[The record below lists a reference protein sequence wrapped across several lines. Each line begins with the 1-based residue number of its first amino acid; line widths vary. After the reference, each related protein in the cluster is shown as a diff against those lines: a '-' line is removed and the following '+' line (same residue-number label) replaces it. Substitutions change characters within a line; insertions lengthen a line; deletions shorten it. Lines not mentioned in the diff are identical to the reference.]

1 MAMMKR
7 VGKLSYDPQRI
18 IGEGSGGTIVFYGIY
33 HEEDVDK
40 PVAVKRIQRLTNHA
54 DESAIQ
60 QEKKLMETTVNH
72 VNILRYLW
80 TERDDYFWYIK

>member
-1 MAMMKR
+1 MSMMKR
-7 VGKLSYDPQRI
+7 VGKLSYDLQRT
-18 IGEGSGGTIVFYGIY
+18 IGEGSGGNIVFYGIY

-40 PVAVKRIQRLTNHA
+40 PVAVKRIQRLNHA